1 MNIIETYEKVKA
13 YIVQPLPYLFCLH
26 CVTVICLWLLTK
38 ATDYTFSL
46 ALTGQLSE
54 VAIMVFI
61 FLYNTASFY
70 TVAVV
75 ILKTIN
81 KLYEFIPEEQL
92 FAYDEESDEEALE
105 LTVTVPMKQLLFIIV
120 ITAATAIAI
129 ALVFYNHIGFSRR
142 LYNCSDNSLF
152 VIDTISL

>member
-1 MNIIETYEKVKA
+1 MNIKET

-54 VAIMVFI
+54 VAIMAFI

-70 TVAVV
+70 TAAVV

-92 FAYDEESDEEALE
+92 FAYDEDEESDEEVSE
-105 LTVTVPMKQLLFIIV
+105 LTVTIPMKQLLFIIV

-129 ALVFYNHIGFSRR
+129 AFVFYNHIGFSSR